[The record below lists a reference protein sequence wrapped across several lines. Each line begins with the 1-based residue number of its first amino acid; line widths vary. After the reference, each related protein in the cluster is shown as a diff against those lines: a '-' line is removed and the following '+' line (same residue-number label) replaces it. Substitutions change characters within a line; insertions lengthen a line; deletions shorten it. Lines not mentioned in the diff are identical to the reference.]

1 MRRKE
6 NGSNRPSTGLVSK
19 AGREGNFFAYIVN
32 FDYINTNSLNLLDI
46 RKGEK
51 MKTKKIIKNSM
62 IIIIVI
68 LYMAIGYIIIMN
80 CQMEKMVTKE
90 IGGLIRDTRHS

>member
-1 MRRKE
+1 M
-6 NGSNRPSTGLVSK
+6 VSK
-19 AGREGNFFAYIVN
+19 AGYRKFFFGYIVN
-32 FDYINTNSLNLLDI
+32 IDYINTNSLNLLDV

-68 LYMAIGYIIIMN
+68 SYMAIGYIIIMN

-90 IGGLIRDTRHS
+90 IGGLIGDTRHS